1 MFNFRFQ
8 FERLSLLRITW
19 SVTVVEFKELINSVS
34 LLLKV
39 IDTKNGTH
47 GLESLEMYIY
57 TNIVRLAP
65 LYTFYIYTYIDR

>member
-1 MFNFRFQ
+1 MFDFRFQ

-19 SVTVVEFKELINSVS
+19 SVTVAEFKELINSVS

-39 IDTKNGTH
+39 IDTKNGAH